1 MNKYP
6 SAIVLMLYGVACIT
20 IGALL
25 VYFGEQYD
33 KSSFSPPDVPALVS
47 SAGAG
52 RHITSTMDLQ
62 RELNRLY
69 PKLKLKVD
77 GVYGPRTQAAH
88 ERAVGDQY
96 AKELMVKELR

>member
-1 MNKYP
+1 MNKHP
-6 SAIVLMLYGVACIT
+6 SPVVLMLYGVAYIT
-20 IGALL
+20 VGALL

-33 KSSFSPPDVPALVS
+33 KSFSSPSSVVAVS
-47 SAGAG
+47 NQSTAT
-52 RHITSTMDLQ
+52 IISTMDLQ
-62 RELNRLY
+62 RELNRLD

-96 AKELMVKELR
+96 AKELR